1 MSLKLEEWPKQEQFI
16 ITQMS
21 CNRRFTKTNL
31 MEVKFLFLYGKTLGN
46 ISLSIEMVL
55 GYFIALGA
63 QLQVTKNSII

>member
-1 MSLKLEEWPKQEQFI
+1 
-16 ITQMS
+16 
-21 CNRRFTKTNL
+21 